1 MADYKIEEIDGKLH
15 VCVTTPPIP
24 KRGPHQREKVYTPH
38 VLKYLTENNIKFG
51 RMLKNDTA
59 HNIFGDGKGYWIFEI
74 PLDKSPEPVILKV
87 EKSVQPKPKPKATR
101 KKRTRSSTKK
111 VSTEE

>member
-24 KRGPHQREKVYTPH
+24 NRGAPQREKVYTPH

-51 RMLKNDTA
+51 RMIKEDTA

-87 EKSVQPKPKPKATR
+87 EKSVRPKPTR
-101 KKRTRSSTKK
+101 KRRTRSSTKK